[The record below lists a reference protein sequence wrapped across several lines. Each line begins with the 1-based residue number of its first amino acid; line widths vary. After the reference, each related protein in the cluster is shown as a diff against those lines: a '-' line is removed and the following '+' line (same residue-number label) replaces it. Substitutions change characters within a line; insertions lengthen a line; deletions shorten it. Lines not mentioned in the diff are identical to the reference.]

1 MHLNNDYCPTL
12 KFHLTL
18 VCQAKKRAAV
28 AQRQTNTTEATVFH
42 IQLLEDFTGTGAT
55 VV

>member
-1 MHLNNDYCPTL
+1 MYLNNDYRPTL
-12 KFHLTL
+12 KFHLTV

-28 AQRQTNTTEATVFH
+28 AQRPIKAIAATVFH